1 MAMNRSRPLHVVA
14 YDISDPGRLARVH
27 DAVKAYSTGGQRSVH
42 ECFLSAGELAE
53 LRGSLEAVIDPVED
67 SVLFLRLDPRM
78 GIHVL
83 GQARRPRD
91 EPFFLV
97 G

>member
-1 MAMNRSRPLHVVA
+1 
-14 YDISDPGRLARVH
+14 
-27 DAVKAYSTGGQRSVH
+27 VKAYSTGGQKSVH
-42 ECFLSAGELAE
+42 ECFLSPGELAA
-53 LRGSLEAVIDPVED
+53 LRRDLVREMDAMED
-67 SVLFLRLDPRM
+67 SILLLRLDPRM

-91 EPFFLV
+91 EPFFYV

>member
-1 MAMNRSRPLHVVA
+1 MPTSRPLHVVA
-14 YDISDPGRLARVH
+14 YDIADPARLARVH
-27 DAVKAYSTGGQRSVH
+27 EAVKAYSTGGQKSVH
-42 ECFLSAGELAE
+42 ECFLSAGELSA
-53 LRGSLEAVIDPVED
+53 LRRALNRVIDPVED
-67 SVLFLRLDPRM
+67 SVLVLRLDPRM

-91 EPFFLV
+91 EPFFYV